1 MYGMIDFGRR
11 GLLLLYLQSAK
22 CKQAGQVALTAK
34 IYGSTTWN
42 LSAQMAITRSLNLS
56 GNMLGPGIA
65 EKAAMNSVLQ

>member
-34 IYGSTTWN
+34 IYGSTT
-42 LSAQMAITRSLNLS
+42 
-56 GNMLGPGIA
+56 
-65 EKAAMNSVLQ
+65 